1 MGKNKKNTAYI
12 KQKSNQTPLLFL
24 KNSNI
29 IDLDLKKH
37 EDNNLVI
44 KSHGSEEIEIKEK
57 QFAFNL
63 SGNLTEL
70 IPYEKPDKSLETITV
85 GIGGYLS
92 LKSLEHSDKIKI
104 IDEGQS
110 YEQMLRILDIG
121 PSYDSARKLN
131 ANMSIGI
138 STSPNLENKNE
149 ENLQILSNEIDK
161 YFLDKK
167 IGTLSKSDN
176 KNIERIFREARKFG
190 PIPLDITTD
199 EENAILP
206 VIKPFFE
213 EKQIPTEREF
223 KEEAKKLKVSG
234 NFSSLGAAQNELA
247 RRYGFKEYRAI
258 KSRFVESLKS
268 YDNIRNILINTSELN
283 NKENAEIVT
292 FFYKFGRLFR
302 KLNISIGTKDFESI
316 IDNEP
321 ILYYKTME
329 RLEIYENSLMGYYRY
344 FLTENSIV
352 FGQIK
357 RNISIMSQDRK
368 ISLLNDLNH
377 LEIEENDAPVFGLF
391 ANLLAYHIGKS
402 AGDVTLHKNVDG
414 TIEQRF
420 EEHKPFNSHNNEQMN
435 QLKKQ
440 FDKMGIKQNQNSEYE
455 MGAKIKTY
463 NSEIGFMIYFLYNIS
478 LENQYVTS
486 LLKKMK
492 NIPDDFKIN
501 YHQFIST
508 NTLNIFL
515 MKTQPSKT
523 LLEEF
528 EKMILSIIK

>member
-12 KQKSNQTPLLFL
+12 KQKSNQTPLSFL

-138 STSPNLENKNE
+138 CTSPNLENKNE

-167 IGTLSKSDN
+167 IGTLSESDH
-176 KNIERIFREARKFG
+176 KYLEQIFRESRKFG

-258 KSRFVESLKS
+258 KSRFSESLKT
-268 YDNIRNILINTSELN
+268 YDNIKVRTLDNSREDRIKDEANEISDYYFSAEYRDFRRKAGAKKLREDIKTYKYHTVVINDDAN
-283 NKENAEIVT
+283 V
-292 FFYKFGRLFR
+292 
-302 KLNISIGTKDFESI
+302 SI
-316 IDNEP
+316 
-321 ILYYKTME
+321 
-329 RLEIYENSLMGYYRY
+329 
-344 FLTENSIV
+344 
-352 FGQIK
+352 
-357 RNISIMSQDRK
+357 
-368 ISLLNDLNH
+368 
-377 LEIEENDAPVFGLF
+377 
-391 ANLLAYHIGKS
+391 
-402 AGDVTLHKNVDG
+402 HKNEDG
-414 TIEQRF
+414 TVEQRF
-420 EEHKPFNSHNNEQMN
+420 EER
-435 QLKKQ
+435 
-440 FDKMGIKQNQNSEYE
+440 
-455 MGAKIKTY
+455 
-463 NSEIGFMIYFLYNIS
+463 
-478 LENQYVTS
+478 
-486 LLKKMK
+486 
-492 NIPDDFKIN
+492 
-501 YHQFIST
+501 
-508 NTLNIFL
+508 
-515 MKTQPSKT
+515 
-523 LLEEF
+523 
-528 EKMILSIIK
+528 